1 MLVWLS
7 FSFLLACNSSYSSP
21 LPLTNTNDRQDVVL
35 IIVDTLRYDQFHVAD
50 TPFLDA
56 FQKKGTSSLHS
67 WSPST
72 WTAPSIISLFTG
84 KTVREHG
91 WDFPMP
97 KIMQHYNFSYPT
109 FPSTNTTLAEVLQSE
124 GYETHGFYSNPLLR
138 REIGFDRGFHNWI
151 LTEDRKI
158 HKKIQ
163 EHLPQ
168 ISSQHPQFFYVH
180 LMGPHQPL
188 NPSLQKKKKY
198 NVQKDALN
206 EYGGLG
212 LAKASEKL
220 TLIDSYKKLYLGVIE
235 DTDQILKHV
244 VQTLEEKLDQPLII
258 ITSDHGEMLGE
269 HNLIGHKESMY
280 EELLHVPY
288 MVKNNTTTLPS
299 LMSVTATAD
308 FICSNVDIDY
318 DWSVKVDE
326 LHYLSAQREGSIAIL
341 DMVNKNKAKGI
352 WNADFSFVENHAHI
366 QETNHQYF
374 NISKNVHEKAYAKD
388 KSKWLKQEEIQI
400 LIQNKKEYTHNPQPQ
415 IAAEQA
421 FFTDEILHGLRVLGY
436 IE

>member
-7 FSFLLACNSSYSSP
+7 FSFLLACTSSYSAPIPS
-21 LPLTNTNDRQDVVL
+21 TKDRQDVVL
-35 IIVDTLRYDQFHVAD
+35 IIVDTLRYDQYQRAD

-56 FQKKGTSSLHS
+56 FRKKGNSSLHS

-97 KIMQHYNFSYPT
+97 KIMQHYNFSYPNL
-109 FPSTNTTLAEVLQSE
+109 PSTNTTLAEVLHSE
-124 GYETHGFYSNPLLR
+124 GYKTHGFYSNPILHR
-138 REIGFDRGFHNWI
+138 NIGFDRGFQNWI
-151 LTEDRKI
+151 FTEDQ
-158 HKKIQ
+158 KIQ
-163 EHLPQ
+163 QDIQDH
-168 ISSQHPQFFYVH
+168 ISTISPHHSHFFYIH

-188 NPSLQKKKKY
+188 NPSVQKKNKY
-198 NVQKDALN
+198 DVPSKVLN

-212 LAKASEKL
+212 LAKVTENRD
-220 TLIDSYKKLYLGVIE
+220 LIGTYKKLYLAAIE
-235 DTDQILKHV
+235 DTDHLLKQM
-244 VQTLEEKLDQPLII
+244 VQTLEEKLDKPLII

-269 HNLIGHKESMY
+269 HNLLGHKESMY

-288 MVKNNTTTLPS
+288 MVKNNDTELPS

-308 FICSNVDIDY
+308 FICSNVGIDY
-318 DWSVKVDE
+318 DWSVKATE

-341 DMVNKNKAKGI
+341 DMINKNKAKGI
-352 WNADFSFVENHAHI
+352 WNADFSFVENIAHT

-374 NISKNVHEKAYAKD
+374 NISKNAQEKVYGKD
-388 KSKWLKQEEIQI
+388 KSKWLTQEEIQ
-400 LIQNKKEYTHNPQPQ
+400 LLLQNKKEYTHNPQPQ
-415 IAAEQA
+415 IAAERA
-421 FFTDEILHGLRVLGY
+421 FFTDEILHGLRILGY
-436 IE
+436 ID